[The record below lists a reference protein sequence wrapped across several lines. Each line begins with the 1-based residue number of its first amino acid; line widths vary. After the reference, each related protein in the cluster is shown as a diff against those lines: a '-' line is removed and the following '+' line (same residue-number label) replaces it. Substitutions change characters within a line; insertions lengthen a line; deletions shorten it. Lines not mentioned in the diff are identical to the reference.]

1 MNRRIYIHILFWVAY
16 WLFESNIE
24 FAWLSNSLSFAS
36 APVFKRLILA
46 LSEEFV
52 QLFLH
57 IPYVYLLLYLLY
69 QRTRPPKTPYGPAIL
84 IALLAIA
91 AVILHR
97 LLVTYFILPVVYGD
111 SELEKPFPVN
121 RVISSFLNL
130 LTLSALAIIAKQ
142 YRMSLRW
149 KEREKNLEKEKLEA
163 ELKFLRTQTN
173 PHFLFNTLN
182 NIYALARKKSDVTAD
197 VVMKLSKLL
206 RFMLYESRREFIT
219 LAEELRVLDDYIEL
233 EKIRYND
240 RLKLRFTRE
249 VDNEQQKIAPLI
261 LLPFVENA
269 FKHGASETRF
279 ESSIDIFV
287 RLTGGQL
294 SFMIRNSK
302 EDNGQD
308 EIVENIGLGNV
319 RRQLELMYPQHQLTI
334 DHSPEYFQ
342 VNLTINLQP
351 HVSVPMYHSGR

>member
-24 FAWLSNSLSFAS
+24 FAWLSNSVSFAS
-36 APVFKRLILA
+36 APLAKRLILA
-46 LSEEFV
+46 LSEEFT
-52 QLFLH
+52 QLILH
-57 IPYVYLLLYLLY
+57 IPFVYLLLFFLY
-69 QRTRPPKTPYGPAIL
+69 QQSGTSLKKIWRIVI
-84 IALLAIA
+84 IALMVTG

-97 LLVTYFILPVVYGD
+97 LLITYFILPFIYGD
-111 SELEKPFPVN
+111 TELEKPFPVN

-130 LTLSALAIIAKQ
+130 LTLSAFAIVAKQ

-182 NIYALARKKSDVTAD
+182 NIYALARKKSDFTAD

-206 RFMLYESRREFIT
+206 RFMLYESRKEFIT

-233 EKIRYND
+233 EKIRYNE
-240 RLKLRFTRE
+240 RLTLRFTRE
-249 VDNEQQKIAPLI
+249 VDNDQQKIAPLI

-279 ESSIDIFV
+279 ESSIDILV
-287 RLTGGQL
+287 RLSEGQL
-294 SFMIRNSK
+294 DFMIRNSK
-302 EDNGQD
+302 EDTGRD

-319 RRQLELMYPQHQLTI
+319 RRQLELMYPQHQLNI
-334 DHSPEYFQ
+334 DYSPEYFQ
-342 VNLTINLQP
+342 VNLTINLLH
-351 HVSVPMYHSGR
+351 HVSVPLYHSRG